1 MADPGID
8 RELLDRL
15 TRSTPWREY
24 LLNVLVPHYLQVTHA
39 LDVAREDH
47 RYLQGVKEGLRLAI
61 EQPYLTTGQPSPLT
75 LNAGAARQRQRPVA
89 KTGATEAPP
98 VVPIRQSYLA

>member
-1 MADPGID
+1 MAAADLD
-8 RELLDRL
+8 REMLDRL
-15 TRSTPWREY
+15 IRSSPWREY
-24 LLNVLVPHYLQVTHA
+24 LLHALVPHYLQVTHA

-61 EQPYLTTGQPSPLT
+61 EQPYLATEQPSPLT
-75 LNAGAARQRQRPVA
+75 LNAAAVRQRQRPVA
-89 KTGATEAPP
+89 KAGTTDAPP